1 MMPDKG
7 LVREID
13 ILEKLYTKCYN
24 ESKGRSINPFRNGL
38 KNSKLFIDS
47 KYVSFQLENSKFI

>member
-24 ESKGRSINPFRNGL
+24 ESKSSGIKILRKGL
-38 KNSKLFIDS
+38 TYIQYQFNAFKLADKEVMDI
-47 KYVSFQLENSKFI
+47 Y